1 MADALDTAAR
11 RTRLQLAKELAASV
25 GQGVLAPLSLR
36 RSRTVSPRR
45 ADLRTVLFVHGLAG
59 TGAGFWPMRLW
70 LRACGI
76 DRQLVYDYP
85 TVGLRRR
92 TGTVESMAIALQR
105 EIDARVRGGRID
117 VVAHSMGGLVART
130 WIQLLGGHRR
140 VDRLVTLATPHAG
153 TENAAWLPSAVGV
166 QLRPGSDLL
175 RRLDDAP
182 MPDHV
187 HATSII
193 AGGDTVVRPVASAHA
208 PWGTHVHVDDV
219 GHTSMLMS
227 PRVFAAVHDALCRP
241 GSAPP
246 KPRSRRAQ

>member
-1 MADALDTAAR
+1 MPDALDAAAR

-36 RSRTVSPRR
+36 RSRAVSPRR
-45 ADLRTVLFVHGLAG
+45 ADLRTVVFVHGLAG
-59 TGAGFWPMRLW
+59 SGAGFWPMRLW

-76 DRQLVYDYP
+76 DRQLAYDYP

-92 TGTVESMAIALQR
+92 TGTVEAMAITLDR

-117 VVAHSMGGLVART
+117 IVAHSMGGLVART

-140 VDRLVTLATPHAG
+140 VDRLITLATPHGG
-153 TENAAWLPSAVGV
+153 TESAAWLPSAVGV
-166 QLRPGSDLL
+166 QLRPGSELL

-182 MPDHV
+182 VPAHV
-187 HATSII
+187 HATSIV
-193 AGGDTVVRPVASAHA
+193 AGGDTVVRPLASARA
-208 PWGTHVHVDDV
+208 PWGTHVELADL
-219 GHTSMLMS
+219 GHTSMLMA

-241 GSAPP
+241 ASA
-246 KPRSRRAQ
+246 R